1 MNEHDKTKTFNHGKG
16 LKITWSN
23 AAIILAITTL
33 IGGFLIAGGRILE
46 SFDNHEREMAKMQSE
61 IKINRQW
68 QIDWPAT
75 GKLALDGVQ
84 NEKIAENKS
93 NISENRKMIRDLEKH

>member
-1 MNEHDKTKTFNHGKG
+1 MMNDTKTFNNRKG

-23 AAIILAITTL
+23 AAIILAITT
-33 IGGFLIAGGRILE
+33 IIVGFLISGGRILE
-46 SFDNHEREMAKMQSE
+46 SFDNHEREMAEMQLKLKAV
-61 IKINRQW
+61 IQW
-68 QIDWPAT
+68 QIDWPSNPK
-75 GKLALDGVQ
+75 GLALDGVQ